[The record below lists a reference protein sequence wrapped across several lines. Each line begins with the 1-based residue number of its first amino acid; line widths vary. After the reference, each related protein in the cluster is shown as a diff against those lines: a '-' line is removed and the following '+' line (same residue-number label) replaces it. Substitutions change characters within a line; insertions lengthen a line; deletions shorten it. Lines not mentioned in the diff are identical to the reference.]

1 MVVTDSF
8 AISTH
13 AIRPIVK
20 ESILQVKE
28 ICKLYKGVSNL
39 TSIVRVLIR
48 KIIEV
53 SNLYYYTILTTL

>member
-39 TSIVRVLIR
+39 TGIVRVLIQ

-53 SNLYYYTILTTL
+53 SNLYYYTILTTH

>member
-8 AISTH
+8 AISIH

-39 TSIVRVLIR
+39 TSIVRVLIQ

-53 SNLYYYTILTTL
+53 SNLYYYTILTTH

>member
-39 TSIVRVLIR
+39 TGIVRVVIQ
-48 KIIEV
+48 KITCI
-53 SNLYYYTILTTL
+53 TIPY